1 MEDKISNLK
10 IEMTEIKG
18 DIKGIKDSITNF
30 SDKYDER
37 HLELVEMIKD
47 LSKNKANVWVEDAAK
62 WTISLVL
69 SIVLS
74 ALVYLVI
81 KK

>member
-10 IEMTEIKG
+10 IEMAEIKG
-18 DIKGIKDSITNF
+18 DIKGIKDKLDSF
-30 SDKYDER
+30 SQKYDER
-37 HLELVEMIKD
+37 HIELVEMIRD
-47 LSKNKANVWVEDAAK
+47 LSKNKANVWVEQAAK

-81 KK
+81 KR